1 MARFLG
7 ILGDLSGKLG
17 GSVFSRNKAG
27 AYARSWV
34 KPTNA
39 NSEAQ
44 VRARASFATS
54 ISAWHALTDLEKAQW
69 NDFAATRFKPKET
82 TAGVAYSGV
91 NAFTSLR
98 NFVNNSNAL
107 LRDATLSSGGSFTAG
122 TFNLVNTPPSGV
134 FSGNLTVIKSGN
146 PVVCPIVLTGGEFRY
161 DGSFMAQFTLAV
173 PITAGTTGDTV
184 SFTDPSS
191 GEEFGISAYISSS
204 LVQGNQAVNNKF
216 LQSLGAVAPIGA
228 ITGLTGAQTTI
239 SINVTN
245 SLPFLGNAKLW
256 PNVGDYTKLSV
267 FAISATGRTMPLGM
281 IAVPVTEP

>member
-39 NSEAQ
+39 NTEAQ
-44 VRARASFATS
+44 VRARASFAAS

-98 NFVNNSNAL
+98 NFVNNANYL
-107 LRDATLSSGGSFTAG
+107 VRDATLSNGGSFTPG
-122 TFNLVNTPPSGV
+122 SFNLVNVPPSGT
-134 FSGNLTVIKSGN
+134 FSGNATLTKSGSTLA
-146 PVVCPIVLTGGEFRY
+146 CPLILTGGAFKN
-161 DGSFMAQFTLAV
+161 DGSFTAQLNLAV
-173 PITAGTTGDTV
+173 PITPGPSGDTLD
-184 SFTDPSS
+184 FTDPSS
-191 GEEFGISAYISSS
+191 GEEFGIQAYISSS

-228 ITGLTGAQTTI
+228 ITGLTGAMSAI

-245 SLPFLGNAKLW
+245 SLPGLGDAKLW
-256 PNVGDYTKLSV
+256 PNVGDYVKMSV

-281 IAVPVTEP
+281 IAVPVTEV